1 MPGSRSRGRERS
13 PSRAH
18 GERRNPSP
26 WRPAQSPAL
35 WPEVARASERSAV
48 TAPIPSRPS
57 SSLQASPRRSSPR
70 QQSPRQQ
77 SPRRPASP
85 QRSQPANSHGRRNQ
99 SRRYWRPRHPHQQAA
114 DPAPV
119 AAAAAMATGTAAAEA
134 VERALAALP
143 DAVRGAMAPSRVPP
157 PVHLLQI
164 PPPLDL
170 SPDPPAAP
178 PVSSAAPPPAPQL
191 PPPPAPPPGAPFPPH
206 AGPPTVWGVAP
217 GGQAQFHPIYNGG
230 LPALLPG
237 LPPLHEA
244 HLPQHPAPPPG
255 PPVPAP
261 QLPGFEYASGRAP
274 YHPPLVAG
282 PVAAAPLAVAGAAE
296 GMDLDAGES
305 SAAPMPRDIRPPR
318 RRSVGVRLSS
328 RVIVER
334 IRARTRAPPRA
345 LRLSSEVLVR
355 LWHGRAFVEVVTN
368 VLEAALRAME
378 DCPAAHCRMDADRT
392 ERCQLAVR
400 DLVHELERTLVGPG
414 GELGLGAGEAC
425 VLEEVGMKVQ
435 SASAVAVVDG
445 CVSALRLADKV
456 VASVLQFAGVT
467 EPLHFPTSSCSLWPG
482 PSLPHLPACSDLSG
496 NSLEGSIPAAI
507 TGLTQ
512 LQNMDLSANQLSG
525 PLPTIL
531 SLATSLSHLDLS
543 SNIFTGSLPLGY
555 SRLSK
560 LSTLSSITLQLI
572 STHPTPLQTIAI
584 PTLPL
589 SPLTTALYPS
599 PFRAL
604 SSNILS
610 GSIPEPLIAALT
622 NTPHLDLSHN
632 QLSGSM
638 PSSLSLLTKLTS
650 LDLGFNRLS
659 GTLVSTISTL
669 TALKALSLSSNA
681 FTGSVPANVIAQIGN
696 LQKLDL
702 SYNQLAGAM
711 PTEITALDAITN
723 LDLSH
728 NDLTGPLPTSIG
740 GMTDLKALDLS
751 NNRLHGTV
759 PTLLTGLVRL
769 TLLNLRN
776 NQLTGP
782 VLQPIPSS
790 VTVYNLDLNYFSS
803 GFSSPPDCYQGSI
816 SFRFN
821 CLETPGQGFS
831 CPTPATPSAA
841 DAAVQRPE
849 ELCAAFCGVS
859 ATDPPCDGHGVC
871 YLEGP
876 SRVPTCD
883 CESGFV
889 NGESPGT
896 CVVEGSEWGWGRVG
910 DMDNKEANEDGVG
923 CEDPVIVQPTAAQ
936 TEVKGGAAVANDGSI
951 SLTASQPNTWGA
963 AFLQLPIPLFSFS
976 LKAGACGRPLA
987 FTVYF
992 SFSILKPATASR
1004 AAMTAAGDAGDGFA
1018 FVIAATDA
1026 ATGGSS
1032 GSGDG
1037 SGGGGS
1043 LGYAGMDERS
1053 IAVEFDTAKS
1063 TDANDPD
1070 NNHVGVSVR
1079 GNTSSIATAKAPFT
1093 LNDGRPKQAWIV
1105 YEPSPSSS
1113 GGAASGSA
1121 TYGSSNS
1128 SGGGAGWLRVF
1139 LSAKGSPRPSKAVV
1153 VMQVSLCEFL
1163 QPTAAEASFL
1173 MGFTASSSDSPQLHS
1188 ILEWNITTGQQFG
1201 FQFSEASLAPVGANL
1216 FFRYASAGVQ
1226 AVLPAGGEGGE
1237 GGSGKEEE
1245 VWVVSQAF
1253 SWTDQGLSWP
1263 VQNQGACGDC
1273 WAYAVVGSIE
1283 MAYGILSNLTV
1294 VPHLSVTQLRSAL
1307 GASCSQGNSPS
1318 QAFQYLVTLNA
1329 KSKVGLTEDGGTGV
1343 VSKPSGG
1350 AFRVNGFERTAFHGW
1365 FGLLLA
1371 VQRQPVVVHVQATV
1385 PSFLDY
1391 DGLSKYAD
1399 PECFTYNL
1407 NHVVLL
1413 VGYRL
1418 SGSDPTF
1425 PHMAPPFW
1433 IIRNSWGPEW
1443 GDGGHMRMDIQGGDG
1458 VCGINTLP
1466 GIYPVVRAAKDPCN
1480 VNGTTSGVFGP
1491 LFNPCGN
1498 FTCTPTPDGAS
1509 NHCDC
1514 NDPRFVEALQPD
1526 NSRTCAY
1533 EDACRAAVHNPCAVG
1548 TCVNDG
1554 KGSYSCVCPP
1564 GFRQGTTVDGTFS
1577 CGPGDSSS
1585 TYKVVSLGVT
1595 CADIHPVYG
1604 LTLAQLQQQNP
1615 GLSCSTP
1622 LLVGTVVNVV
1632 QPADLTPC
1640 SVYYTTS
1647 EGDTCESLATY
1658 FSLTAGCPTPTEPCA
1673 AAFQALNPGL
1683 DCSGSGELV
1692 GSQAVCVERRAES
1705 AAALLIPVC
1714 SQFYLVQ
1721 AGETC
1726 DQIRSVPSPPLSP
1739 LEFFRLNPG
1748 IKCSRLVPKT
1758 DVGSLTGFESYQTF
1772 PMHLDSHLPHAL
1784 GFPPSLC
1791 SWIPT

>member
-1 MPGSRSRGRERS
+1 M
-13 PSRAH
+13 
-18 GERRNPSP
+18 
-26 WRPAQSPAL
+26 
-35 WPEVARASERSAV
+35 
-48 TAPIPSRPS
+48 
-57 SSLQASPRRSSPR
+57 
-70 QQSPRQQ
+70 
-77 SPRRPASP
+77 
-85 QRSQPANSHGRRNQ
+85 
-99 SRRYWRPRHPHQQAA
+99 
-114 DPAPV
+114 
-119 AAAAAMATGTAAAEA
+119 EA
-134 VERALAALP
+134 
-143 DAVRGAMAPSRVPP
+143 
-157 PVHLLQI
+157 I
-164 PPPLDL
+164 
-170 SPDPPAAP
+170 
-178 PVSSAAPPPAPQL
+178 
-191 PPPPAPPPGAPFPPH
+191 
-206 AGPPTVWGVAP
+206 
-217 GGQAQFHPIYNGG
+217 
-230 LPALLPG
+230 
-237 LPPLHEA
+237 
-244 HLPQHPAPPPG
+244 
-255 PPVPAP
+255 
-261 QLPGFEYASGRAP
+261 
-274 YHPPLVAG
+274 
-282 PVAAAPLAVAGAAE
+282 
-296 GMDLDAGES
+296 
-305 SAAPMPRDIRPPR
+305 
-318 RRSVGVRLSS
+318 
-328 RVIVER
+328 
-334 IRARTRAPPRA
+334 
-345 LRLSSEVLVR
+345 
-355 LWHGRAFVEVVTN
+355 
-368 VLEAALRAME
+368 
-378 DCPAAHCRMDADRT
+378 
-392 ERCQLAVR
+392 
-400 DLVHELERTLVGPG
+400 
-414 GELGLGAGEAC
+414 
-425 VLEEVGMKVQ
+425 
-435 SASAVAVVDG
+435 
-445 CVSALRLADKV
+445 
-456 VASVLQFAGVT
+456 
-467 EPLHFPTSSCSLWPG
+467 
-482 PSLPHLPACSDLSG
+482 
-496 NSLEGSIPAAI
+496 
-507 TGLTQ
+507 
-512 LQNMDLSANQLSG
+512 
-525 PLPTIL
+525 
-531 SLATSLSHLDLS
+531 
-543 SNIFTGSLPLGY
+543 
-555 SRLSK
+555 
-560 LSTLSSITLQLI
+560 
-572 STHPTPLQTIAI
+572 
-584 PTLPL
+584 
-589 SPLTTALYPS
+589 
-599 PFRAL
+599 
-604 SSNILS
+604 
-610 GSIPEPLIAALT
+610 
-622 NTPHLDLSHN
+622 
-632 QLSGSM
+632 
-638 PSSLSLLTKLTS
+638 
-650 LDLGFNRLS
+650 
-659 GTLVSTISTL
+659 
-669 TALKALSLSSNA
+669 
-681 FTGSVPANVIAQIGN
+681 
-696 LQKLDL
+696 
-702 SYNQLAGAM
+702 
-711 PTEITALDAITN
+711 
-723 LDLSH
+723 
-728 NDLTGPLPTSIG
+728 
-740 GMTDLKALDLS
+740 
-751 NNRLHGTV
+751 
-759 PTLLTGLVRL
+759 
-769 TLLNLRN
+769 NLRN

-782 VLQPIPSS
+782 VLQPIPPTITS
-790 VTVYNLDLNYFSS
+790 YNLDLNYFSS
-803 GFSSPPDCYQGSI
+803 GFSSPPDCSQGSI

-821 CLETPGQGFS
+821 CLQTPTQGFS

-859 ATDPPCDGHGVC
+859 AADPPCDGHGVC

-889 NGESPGT
+889 NGEFPGS
-896 CVVEGSEWGWGRVG
+896 CIAEGSE
-910 DMDNKEANEDGVG
+910 
-923 CEDPVIVQPTAAQ
+923 DPLSVRPTAAQ
-936 TEVKGGAAVANDGSI
+936 TAVKGGASVANDGRI
-951 SLTASQPNTWGA
+951 TLTASHLNKWGA
-963 AFLQLPIPLFSFS
+963 AFLQLPIPLFSFA

-1004 AAMTAAGDAGDGFA
+1004 AAATAAGDAGDGFA
-1018 FVIAATDA
+1018 FVIAASDA

-1032 GSGDG
+1032 GNSDG

-1043 LGYAGMDERS
+1043 LGYSGMDERS
-1053 IAVEFDTAKS
+1053 IAVEFDTSKS

-1093 LNDGRPKQAWIV
+1093 LNDGKPKQAWV
-1105 YEPSPSSS
+1105 VFEPSPSSS

-1128 SGGGAGWLRVF
+1128 SGGGTGWLRVF
-1139 LSAKGSPRPSKAVV
+1139 LSARGSPRPSKAVLA
-1153 VMQVSLCEFL
+1153 MQVSLCEFL
-1163 QPTAAEASFL
+1163 QPSAAEASFL
-1173 MGFTASSSDSPQLHS
+1173 MGFTASSSDSPQQHS
-1188 ILEWNITTGQQFG
+1188 ILEWNITTGPYRCSMLLPAATPSVLLYSRVLIASDCQQFG

-1226 AVLPAGGEGGE
+1226 AVLPAGTAGAE

-1343 VSKPSGG
+1343 VVSGGGATKSSSQSPLCSMPIFSLLAQALGISCGKGHTPGTSKPSRG
-1350 AFRVNGFERTAFHGW
+1350 AFRVNGFERTSFHGW

-1399 PECFTYNL
+1399 PSCFTYNL

-1418 SGSDPTF
+1418 TGSDPTF

-1458 VCGINTLP
+1458 VCGINMLP

-1533 EDACRAAVHNPCAVG
+1533 SERSPLCLQAAVHNPCAVG

-1604 LTLAQLQQQNP
+1604 LTLAHLQQQNP
-1615 GLSCSTP
+1615 GLSCSAP
-1622 LLVGTVVNVV
+1622 LAVGTVVNVV

-1647 EGDTCESLATY
+1647 ERCPAALFPGLQFHVSFHPPLPSSTLLPHFPPPLSHPSSLPSPQGDTCESLAKY
-1658 FSLTAGCPTPTEPCA
+1658 FSLIGNCYEPCA
-1673 AAFQALNPGL
+1673 AAFQALNRGL

-1705 AAALLIPVC
+1705 ATALLIPVC

-1758 DVGSLTGFESYQTF
+1758 DVGSLTGFEV
-1772 PMHLDSHLPHAL
+1772 
-1784 GFPPSLC
+1784 SLC
-1791 SWIPT
+1791 SPTALPLLSHCSPSALFFVHITLSPASFYPPLHSLLPFFTLSPVVRALSFCHLLS